1 MINGNRAPWI
11 REGVEYFPKA
21 MYQADRFHVKGDLKQ
36 FLSGTEGLKE
46 CLNAFDGSDSKV
58 LMESLFTAIPEV
70 KGKRRQ
76 DPDKGIW
83 DNTFRRVIQPI

>member
-1 MINGNRAPWI
+1 MFWI
-11 REGVEYFPKA
+11 RGGVEYFPKA

-76 DPDKGIW
+76 DSNEGGW
-83 DNTFRRVIQPI
+83 DNSVRWII